1 MLGRKDYTREEIDNA
16 RAAVERQLTAYR
28 SIASA
33 AGDEPTGAK
42 VQEAVEQF
50 EAPFFNDMV
59 IVLDRYFVHRIRP
72 VTGKDGNPLNE
83 VELLCDSLI
92 NNDGVFR
99 ANGVIKYV
107 PEKAVLGIGVG
118 ERINL
123 TADDFR
129 QLAAA
134 FFADLESKF
143 LVVEPV
149 A

>member
-16 RAAVERQLTAYR
+16 RAAVERQLAAYDT
-28 SIASA
+28 IVSA
-33 AGDEPTGAK
+33 ARDEPTGAK
-42 VQEAVEQF
+42 VRAAVEAF
-50 EAPFFNDMV
+50 EALYFNNLV

-92 NNDGVFR
+92 NNNGVFR
-99 ANGVIKYV
+99 GNRVIKYV
-107 PEKAVLGIGVG
+107 PEKSVLQTGIGDAIKLSP
-118 ERINL
+118 E
-123 TADDFR
+123 DFR
-129 QLAAA
+129 RLAAA

-143 LVVEPV
+143 LVVETD